1 MADTVEL
8 WAGGPV
14 MLKEGGMAVS
24 TDSVLLADFAA
35 ARTARTALDLGCGSG
50 IISLLLLQRMPSLTI
65 TGVELD
71 GAAAESARNNMAMN
85 NLSGRASVVT
95 GDFRDYTPAAPFDLA
110 VSNPPYFTRN
120 SGRISPDEIR
130 AAARSEETCTLEE
143 LAAAAARCL
152 KFGGRFDMVYRP
164 ERLSEAFCTL
174 TAAGLEPKRLRLVH
188 ATPLSVPS
196 MVLIECRRGG
206 KPGLDILPPLIL
218 KSPDGDDSEEVK
230 KIYHLGGN

>member
-1 MADTVEL
+1 
-8 WAGGPV
+8 

-120 SGRISPDEIR
+120 SGRIPCASFPFLSPKVSLLPF
-130 AAARSEETCTLEE
+130 A
-143 LAAAAARCL
+143 
-152 KFGGRFDMVYRP
+152 GP
-164 ERLSEAFCTL
+164 P
-174 TAAGLEPKRLRLVH
+174 AAGKAPCCG
-188 ATPLSVPS
+188 S
-196 MVLIECRRGG
+196 
-206 KPGLDILPPLIL
+206 
-218 KSPDGDDSEEVK
+218 
-230 KIYHLGGN
+230 